1 LLHQAKKQKAAKAA
15 ASEAT
20 VSAILPAAIK
30 TAAPVLYDQINQN
43 EEKIE
48 KLNEQI

>member
-1 LLHQAKKQKAAKAA
+1 LLHQAKKKVAMPKAV

-30 TAAPVLYDQINQN
+30 ATAPVLYD
-43 EEKIE
+43 
-48 KLNEQI
+48 